1 MAVYDGAVSA
11 PLSPEAHAQGRTG
24 RTPTEPS
31 APGAS
36 ALTLGAL
43 GVVFGD
49 IGTSPLYAFRA
60 CIRLTT
66 DGTPTPAEVLGIL
79 SLIVWALVL
88 VVSVK
93 YLALV
98 VRADNQG
105 EGGVL
110 ALAALALGGHGQRVG
125 GPRRGLLLAL
135 GMTGAALL
143 YGDGAITPAISVLS
157 AVEGLG
163 IVTDR
168 LDPWVL
174 PITVLLLAG
183 LFGLQSRG
191 TGRISRL
198 FGPAMAL
205 WFIVIGALGAAT
217 IVREPGVLAA
227 LDPRWAVRFMAEHA
241 SGALTTLTGVVLAVT
256 GAEALYADLG
266 HFGRRP
272 IQRGWYAVVLPGLLL
287 NYLGQG
293 ALLLQAQTPGDH
305 PFYDLAPSVLRLP
318 LVVLATL
325 ATVIASQALITGAF
339 SLTQQAVHLRLLPRL
354 GVIHTSRFTR
364 GRIYLPAVNWTL
376 AALSIGIVI
385 GFRTSN
391 ALAAA
396 YGIAVT
402 GTMVVTSLLF
412 AHAARARF
420 GWPRMIVG
428 LVTSLLLA
436 IDLPF
441 FVANLDKLDS
451 GGWVPLGIATTI
463 FVTMDTW
470 QRGWRALERRL
481 STLHPSLD
489 AVLDGL
495 ERHPAIRL
503 PGTAVY
509 LTSNLRTPPLALL
522 SDLLVRGALHERV
535 VLLSMATVDR
545 PRVSAD
551 ERVEVEALRC
561 GFVRGAVHVGF
572 TENLRLD
579 DLVAA
584 CAMRGLPLRPDESWY
599 LVSRLAVLPGADR
612 ALPRWRTRFFGVLLR
627 NASSLVD
634 SLQIPDG
641 RFVEL
646 RIRVDL

>member
-1 MAVYDGAVSA
+1 MSA
-11 PLSPEAHAQGRTG
+11 PPAPQTPTQGRTG
-24 RTPTEPS
+24 GPARDTEPS

-60 CIRLTT
+60 CVRLTT

-79 SLIVWALVL
+79 SLIVWALLL

-93 YLALV
+93 YLTLV
-98 VRADNQG
+98 MRADNQG

-110 ALAALALGGHGQRVG
+110 ALAALALGGRGRTG
-125 GPRRGLLLAL
+125 GTRHRGLLLAL
-135 GMTGAALL
+135 GMAGAALL

-163 IVTDR
+163 IVTDQ

-174 PITVLLLAG
+174 PITVFLLVG

-191 TGRISRL
+191 TGRIARL

-205 WFIVIGALGAAT
+205 WFIVIGALGAAA

-227 LDPRWAVRFMAEHA
+227 LDPRWAVRFMAAHS

-293 ALLLQAQTPGDH
+293 ALSLQSQTLAEH
-305 PFYDLAPSVLRLP
+305 PFYDLAPSGLRLP
-318 LVVLATL
+318 LVVLATI

-339 SLTQQAVHLRLLPRL
+339 SLTQQAIHLGLLPRL

-364 GRIYLPAVNWTL
+364 GRVYLPTTNWTL
-376 AALSIGIVI
+376 ALLSIGIVV
-385 GFRTSN
+385 GFRTSE
-391 ALAAA
+391 ALAGA

-412 AHAARARF
+412 ADAARARF
-420 GWPRMIVG
+420 GWPRTIVV
-428 LVTSLLLA
+428 LITVLLLA

-441 FVANLDKLDS
+441 FVANLAKLDS
-451 GGWVPLGIATTI
+451 GGWVPLGIAATI

-470 QRGWRALERRL
+470 QRGWRALDHRL
-481 STLHPSLD
+481 STLHPHLD
-489 AVLDGL
+489 TVLDGL
-495 ERHPAIRL
+495 ERNPAIRL
-503 PGTAVY
+503 PGTALY
-509 LTSNLRTPPLALL
+509 LAQNLHTPPLALL

-535 VLLSMATVDR
+535 VLLSMTAVDR
-545 PRVSAD
+545 PHVNAD
-551 ERVEVEALRC
+551 ERVEINLLRC
-561 GFVRGAVHVGF
+561 GFVRAAVHVGF
-572 TENLRLD
+572 TEHLRLE

-584 CAMRGLPLRPDESWY
+584 CATRGLALRPEESWTF
-599 LVSRLAVLPGADR
+599 VSRLAVLPGPGGT
-612 ALPRWRTRFFGVLLR
+612 LPRWRTRFFGVLLR
-627 NASSLVD
+627 NASSLAD
-634 SLQIPDG
+634 NLQIPAG
-641 RFVEL
+641 RVVEL